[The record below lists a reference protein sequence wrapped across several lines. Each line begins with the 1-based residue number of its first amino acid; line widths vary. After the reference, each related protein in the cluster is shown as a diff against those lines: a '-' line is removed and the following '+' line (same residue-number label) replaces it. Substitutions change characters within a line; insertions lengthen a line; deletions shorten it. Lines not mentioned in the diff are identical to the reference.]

1 MSKNKFYTI
10 YNATNNQVL
19 IVGSLDRANK
29 LRKGNK
35 NVECRGFKTKSSA
48 ENWIRI
54 HNYKKVSDET
64 VTDVE
69 ENEIILKD
77 LLYDKDTKEKFV
89 YFLSNIDEF
98 LEIKKQLDKMLIIPK
113 EMRNSEYDYPKI
125 GIWKHL
131 LERFDKFCVEYDNYS
146 KTDILSYALLEFLNK
161 YESEEKNIKNNLKE
175 LTSINKDKEDI
186 IFFDMG
192 TGRGI
197 GAEVRVTNAKGESL
211 LNKLENSSN
220 LLINEHGNINL
231 GENVSTLYGELYAFY
246 LALLIVNISEEYK
259 AIAGDNISALKCYYE
274 EYNKNNFSHHELDL
288 INAILKLKDKI
299 NNKFKLEIFYVSG
312 NINPAD
318 LGFHRKK

>member
-10 YNATNNQVL
+10 YNATNNQVI
-19 IVGSLDRANK
+19 IVGSLERANK

-35 NVECRGFKTKSSA
+35 NVECRGFKTKSNA

-69 ENEIILKD
+69 ENEIVLKD
-77 LLYDKDTKEKFV
+77 LLDDKDIKEKFI
-89 YFLSNIDEF
+89 YFLSHIDEF
-98 LEIKKQLDKMLIIPK
+98 LKIKKQMDKILIIPK
-113 EMRNSEYDYPKI
+113 EIRSNEYDYTTI
-125 GIWKHL
+125 GVWKPV
-131 LERFDKFCVEYDNYS
+131 LERFDKLCSEYDNYS

-161 YESEEKNIKNNLKE
+161 YELEEKNINNNLKE
-175 LTSINKDKEDI
+175 LTLINRDKDDI

-211 LNKLENSSN
+211 LYKLENSSN

-231 GENVSTLYGELYAFY
+231 GKNVSTLYGELYAFY
-246 LALLIVNISEEYK
+246 LALLIVNISGEYK
-259 AIAGDNISALKCYYE
+259 IIAGDNISALNIYSKGE
-274 EYNKNNFSHHELDL
+274 FNKKKFSHHELDL

-312 NINPAD
+312 DINPAD
-318 LGFHRKK
+318 LGFHKK